1 MMDKE
6 TLCSSVHGLDSGIR
20 FVGLINEKGRLI
32 AGGMGKGKQPLED
45 SKKDEMLYLELALRV
60 RMRQEFDAELGS
72 VRFAMS
78 YRDKV
83 IVMSFPM
90 GKEILLVS
98 GEKNLDFGKFPFS
111 VLKMIEQ
118 YQK

>member
-1 MMDKE
+1 MDKE
-6 TLCSSVHGLDSGIR
+6 TLCSSVHGLDPGIR
-20 FVGLINEKGRLI
+20 FVGLINEKGHLV
-32 AGGMGKGKQPLED
+32 AGGMAQGKQPLED

-111 VLKMIEQ
+111 VLKIIEQ

>member
-6 TLCSSVHGLDSGIR
+6 AFCVSIKELDSGIR
-20 FVGLINEKGRLI
+20 FVGLINEKGHLV
-32 AGGMGKGKQPLED
+32 AGGMTPGKQPLED
-45 SKKDEMLYLELALRV
+45 VKKDEMLYLELALRV
-60 RMRQEFDAELGS
+60 RMRQEFDAELGP
-72 VRFAMS
+72 VKFAMS

-83 IVMSFPM
+83 IVMSFPI

-98 GEKNLDFGKFPFS
+98 GETNLNFAKLPFS
-111 VLKMIEQ
+111 VLKIIEQ